1 MKKNYTRMLL
11 IVGSFFLLASCGSS
25 RFVSADPDL
34 EKIYMGK
41 SYYDIV
47 SDFGYPDASARD
59 NEGGTRI
66 VYNSVSLEGTSAAVF
81 LSRHTVRNSRTHE
94 EGCPQGSIIFYF
106 NPSMK
111 CYGINSNF
119 ERVSDKAEAAE
130 RIPDPTYVVKPRV
143 PRSFDFPFVKSRSPF
158 ARVVSVEKI
167 EIERDKTVVYF
178 SYCDRTPAHR
188 PLYDKGLSIN
198 KDVYISDNAT
208 GKHYKLRSAE
218 GITLYPEYTP
228 FAHNRGGYDMLVY
241 SLIFEALPPDIE
253 NIDIV
258 EPGAEGFNFYGIDVR
273 SPMSFREMKKLENA
287 ENNK

>member
-1 MKKNYTRMLL
+1 MKIHNIIIVAAMLL
-11 IVGSFFLLASCGSS
+11 LSGCGSG

-34 EKIYMGK
+34 EQIYMGK
-41 SYYDIV
+41 SYYDVV

-66 VYNSVSLEGTSAAVF
+66 AYNAVSLEGTRAAVL
-81 LSRHTVRNSRTHE
+81 LSRHTVRNAHTHE
-94 EGCPQGSIIFYF
+94 EGCPQGGIVFYF

-111 CYGINSNF
+111 CYAVNSAF

-130 RIPDPTYVVKPRV
+130 RIPEPTYVVKPRV

-158 ARVVSVEKI
+158 AKVVSIEKI

-198 KDVYISDNAT
+198 RDVYICDLAT
-208 GKHYKLRSAE
+208 DKHYHLQATE

-241 SLIFEALPPDIE
+241 SLTFEALPPDVE
-253 NIDIV
+253 AIDIV

-273 SPMSFREMKKLENA
+273 SPMSFREMKKLEQ

>member
-1 MKKNYTRMLL
+1 MNMKTNYTRMLL
-11 IVGSFFLLASCGSS
+11 LVGSFFLLVGCGSS
-25 RFVSADPDL
+25 RYVSADADL
-34 EKIYMGK
+34 EKIYLGK
-41 SYYDIV
+41 SYYDV
-47 SDFGYPDASARD
+47 VKDFGYPDASARD

-66 VYNSVSLEGTSAAVF
+66 AYSSVSLEGTSAAVL
-81 LSRHTVRNSRTHE
+81 LSRHTVRNAQTHE
-94 EGCPQGSIIFYF
+94 VGCPQGGIIFSF

-111 CYGINSNF
+111 CYAVNSTF

-130 RIPDPTYVVKPRV
+130 RIPEPTYVVKPRV
-143 PRSFDFPFVKSRSPF
+143 PRSFDFPFVKSRSPY
-158 ARVVSVEKI
+158 ARVVNIEKI

-198 KDVYISDNAT
+198 KDVYVSDNAT
-208 GKHYKLRSAE
+208 GKRYKLLSTD

-241 SLIFEALPPDIE
+241 SLTFEALPPDIE

-273 SPMSFREMKKLENA
+273 SPMSFKEMKKLE
-287 ENNK
+287 ESGK